1 MGLLMAFWSLLV
13 GSGRCSSGSEGLG
26 SWLFSEWFSVE
37 EELLGVDVA
46 MVAVFMGLSQENVI
60 EKD

>member
-1 MGLLMAFWSLLV
+1 MAIGLLMAVWFLLV

-46 MVAVFMGLSQENVI
+46 MAVVYMGLSLEM
-60 EKD
+60 

>member
-1 MGLLMAFWSLLV
+1 MVLLMAAWFLLL
-13 GSGRCSSGSEGLG
+13 GSGRCSSGSEGFG

-46 MVAVFMGLSQENVI
+46 MAVVYMDLGPKNVI
-60 EKD
+60 